1 MLLRKS
7 FCGLGP
13 IEPGDHI
20 FGRNSDGVTEFD
32 EYFNSRIILSRFQH
46 AYIFPRNTG
55 MCRHFL
61 LGKAGFQTQFTKFFS
76 QHIPDAI
83 RRGSS
88 GL

>member
-1 MLLRKS
+1 
-7 FCGLGP
+7 
-13 IEPGDHI
+13 
-20 FGRNSDGVTEFD
+20 
-32 EYFNSRIILSRFQH
+32 
-46 AYIFPRNTG
+46 

-76 QHIPDAI
+76 KHIPDAI